1 MTDRADSVWQGIVDL
16 HARPG
21 VEEICLQL
29 QDAHGQ
35 CVSFLLWAAWA
46 AQAGRWPAGAELA
59 RAAAA
64 ARAWEVEVSAPLRA
78 VRRRL
83 KRPLGGVQDVPRLA
97 FRQAVLAQE
106 LGGERLLAEALEA
119 LTPAI
124 GSEARE
130 VATALAAASRAY
142 GDGGPA
148 AAALL
153 ASLADAC

>member
-1 MTDRADSVWQGIVDL
+1 MTAGTLSAWQGVVDL

-46 AQAGRWPAGAELA
+46 ARAGRWPQEAELA
-59 RAAAA
+59 RAAGAA
-64 ARAWEVEVSAPLRA
+64 KAWEVEISAPLRA

-83 KRPLGGVQDVPRLA
+83 KRPLAGVQDVPRLA

-119 LTPAI
+119 LTPAV
-124 GSEARE
+124 GSRPSD
-130 VATALAAASRAY
+130 VATALTAASRAY

-153 ASLADAC
+153 ASLAAAC

>member
-1 MTDRADSVWQGIVDL
+1 MTTEKLNAWQGIVDL

-46 AQAGRWPAGAELA
+46 ARSGRWPQAAELA

-64 ARAWEVEVSAPLRA
+64 AKSWEAEVSAPLRA

-83 KRPLGGVQDVPRLA
+83 KRPLDGVQDVPRLA

-119 LTPAI
+119 LTPAM
-124 GSEARE
+124 GSGLCD
-130 VATALAAASRAY
+130 VTTALTAASKAY

-153 ASLADAC
+153 ASLAAAC